1 MTDSPE
7 KGGLNLPPTDP
18 GYFYDPR
25 VEAGQ
30 HGQIRLSPRVEEHCR
45 CEGRPPYMVFDSA
58 ESEPVWCACRPYRTR
73 VRRINRFISE
83 SGIPERFRYK
93 FLDDFHESARNRPIP
108 GAGHLKEL
116 LRPLIYRCAEA
127 RSRTSVVSSSDPAA
141 ISAGPPPKGFLL
153 WGKPGNGKTL
163 FSCIALNELIFHTAR
178 AGRFIG
184 LSRKF
189 FQTLRHTF
197 DEDSPTHGQALP
209 IVEQL
214 SSVPFLVIDDFGV
227 QRDTEWEVE
236 MLYNLIDARYAEQR
250 LTIVTTNRN
259 VEKVKDLADGRIY
272 SRFLE
277 MCHIIHVQA
286 PDYREHSKREY
297 AV

>member
-1 MTDSPE
+1 MADRTEP
-7 KGGLNLPPTDP
+7 GGPDLPSDDP
-18 GYFYDPR
+18 GYVYDPT

-30 HGQIRLSPRVEEHCR
+30 HGQIRLSPRVEAHCR
-45 CEGRPPYMVFDSA
+45 CGARPPYMVFESA
-58 ESEPVWCACRPYRTR
+58 DSEPVWCVCRAYRTR
-73 VRRINRFISE
+73 VRRINSFISQ

-93 FLDDFHESARNRPIP
+93 FLDDFHESARNRTIP
-108 GAGHLKEL
+108 GAAHLKEL

-127 RSRTSVVSSSDPAA
+127 RSRASVSSPADP
-141 ISAGPPPKGFLL
+141 SSVSSGPPVKGFVL

-189 FQTLRHTF
+189 FQALRHTF
-197 DEDSPTHGQALP
+197 DEDSPIHGQAVP
-209 IVEQL
+209 IMEQL
-214 SSVPFLVIDDFGV
+214 STVPFLVIDDFGV

-236 MLYNLIDARYAEQR
+236 MLYNLIDARYADQR

-259 VEKVKDLADGRIY
+259 IEQVRDLADGRIY

-277 MCHIIHVQA
+277 MCHIIQVQA
-286 PDYREHSKREY
+286 PDYREHFKREY
-297 AV
+297 VV